1 MLESRGGVSG
11 PDGPPPKQE
20 NENYPRGKGSIINVA
35 SLVSFQGAKRVVIL
49 DSRSFQANCIR
60 WTSPGQA
67 A

>member
-35 SLVSFQGAKRVVIL
+35 SLVSFQGQFCIASLGSTASV
-49 DSRSFQANCIR
+49 RS
-60 WTSPGQA
+60 
-67 A
+67 